1 MKIHQLR
8 FQNLNSLVG
17 EWQIDFD
24 NKVFLSNSIFAI
36 TGPTGAG
43 KTTILDAICLALYGM
58 TPRLSKVNQST
69 NEIMS
74 RHSGQCFAELVFE
87 THKGTF
93 RAHWGQHKAR
103 NKSDGALQ
111 VYKHE
116 VSDVLTGAVL
126 ESKAS
131 QVPEMIKELTG
142 MDFEQFT
149 RSILLAQG
157 GFAAFLQASPD
168 ERAPILEQITGTGI
182 YAQISRKVHERTR
195 EEKTRKEEL
204 ENERSDIQILNDEE
218 EAELRQQ
225 VELHTKQKKAEQ
237 ARQESL
243 DQAIKW
249 LDQISGL
256 ENDIADLESL
266 WKELDERK
274 KSFQPDMLRLEQ
286 SRKALNLASAYTA
299 LSGLRDLQQKEL
311 GRLEEL
317 REEMP
322 KQKEALENAE
332 TLMREATEQLAN
344 LKEHQRNEQEKI
356 KKVREID
363 IRITEQQSTI
373 DKYKHD
379 IDAFKNKIHTIE
391 EQQTETKRKL
401 EHCKLDLKEYESY
414 LRENQADKLLITN
427 LTGIKKTFDRLGA
440 SSAQLVDVKNDL
452 QDAEDK
458 HRKARE
464 HFKAKEEIYNKTNT
478 LQKSAEDELI
488 KLKAE
493 IQTLLGDC
501 DYPAWRYEL
510 QAIKERQTQLE
521 KIELLINQMSDYLQ
535 KQGTL
540 QITCEDLQKGHD
552 RLTGEITYW
561 TEQYNHY
568 EQDAERLQTQL
579 QLLSR
584 IRDLE
589 EERHHLEDGKPCPLC
604 GSIHHPFA
612 QGQTPQMDET
622 EQHLLNAREASKQ
635 ASKELNI
642 RQREQTRMETEQN
655 LKSNALQEL
664 RETYAEL
671 EKQYNEN
678 LINLGLAVPIENP
691 GAFIRAA
698 LQDAGKSIDELTV
711 TLEQVENKQLQ
722 ERELRSTLE
731 TIHKK
736 SLAADKDLQQAQS
749 QQTVALH
756 REQDLLTK
764 LQGAQTQMDA
774 IYQET
779 LREVAPYGIAHL
791 QLEDIP
797 GILEQLKQRQ
807 ECWIEQEKKKGKAEQ
822 DILLL
827 NKQLEQ
833 QNSLLETTYQEKGE
847 KRRQLTDNEE
857 QLKHLQETRFDLYE
871 ERNPDDE
878 ERLIQERLTK
888 TEEQRDNARNSFNAA
903 ETKLSQIQEQIEV
916 LKSSTEERKP
926 LLAEKEEDFFRRLE
940 TFGFTNEAGYLKAR
954 LSEEEQ
960 QHLANH
966 ADELS
971 REETALRTRHDDK
984 KKALQSEKAKML
996 TEQGKEVLEQE
1007 LITSKKRL
1015 TDLDESIME
1024 VNLTIKNN
1032 ELNKDKLVSTQ
1043 KTLEKQKQE
1052 YNRWEML
1059 NKLIGSHDGKKYRN
1073 FAQGVTFD
1081 MMVGYA
1087 NRQLRKMSD
1096 RYILMRDKIQPLA
1109 LNVIDNYQ
1117 AGEIRSTKN
1126 LSGGESFLV
1135 SLALALGLSQMAS
1148 QNVRVDSLFLDE
1160 GFGALDDDTLDMA
1173 LDTLAGLQ
1181 QDGKL
1186 IGVISHV
1193 PALKERISTQIQVI
1207 PQSGGRSILKG
1218 PGCELVL

>member
-8 FQNLNSLVG
+8 FQNLNSLAG

-401 EHCKLDLKEYESY
+401 EQCKLDLKEYESY

-478 LQKSAEDELI
+478 LQKS
-488 KLKAE
+488 
-493 IQTLLGDC
+493 
-501 DYPAWRYEL
+501 
-510 QAIKERQTQLE
+510 
-521 KIELLINQMSDYLQ
+521 
-535 KQGTL
+535 
-540 QITCEDLQKGHD
+540 
-552 RLTGEITYW
+552 
-561 TEQYNHY
+561 
-568 EQDAERLQTQL
+568 
-579 QLLSR
+579 
-584 IRDLE
+584 
-589 EERHHLEDGKPCPLC
+589 
-604 GSIHHPFA
+604 
-612 QGQTPQMDET
+612 
-622 EQHLLNAREASKQ
+622 
-635 ASKELNI
+635 
-642 RQREQTRMETEQN
+642 
-655 LKSNALQEL
+655 
-664 RETYAEL
+664 
-671 EKQYNEN
+671 
-678 LINLGLAVPIENP
+678 
-691 GAFIRAA
+691 
-698 LQDAGKSIDELTV
+698 
-711 TLEQVENKQLQ
+711 
-722 ERELRSTLE
+722 
-731 TIHKK
+731 
-736 SLAADKDLQQAQS
+736 
-749 QQTVALH
+749 
-756 REQDLLTK
+756 
-764 LQGAQTQMDA
+764 
-774 IYQET
+774 
-779 LREVAPYGIAHL
+779 
-791 QLEDIP
+791 
-797 GILEQLKQRQ
+797 
-807 ECWIEQEKKKGKAEQ
+807 
-822 DILLL
+822 
-827 NKQLEQ
+827 
-833 QNSLLETTYQEKGE
+833 
-847 KRRQLTDNEE
+847 
-857 QLKHLQETRFDLYE
+857 
-871 ERNPDDE
+871 
-878 ERLIQERLTK
+878 
-888 TEEQRDNARNSFNAA
+888 
-903 ETKLSQIQEQIEV
+903 
-916 LKSSTEERKP
+916 
-926 LLAEKEEDFFRRLE
+926 
-940 TFGFTNEAGYLKAR
+940 
-954 LSEEEQ
+954 
-960 QHLANH
+960 
-966 ADELS
+966 
-971 REETALRTRHDDK
+971 
-984 KKALQSEKAKML
+984 
-996 TEQGKEVLEQE
+996 
-1007 LITSKKRL
+1007 
-1015 TDLDESIME
+1015 
-1024 VNLTIKNN
+1024 
-1032 ELNKDKLVSTQ
+1032 
-1043 KTLEKQKQE
+1043 
-1052 YNRWEML
+1052 
-1059 NKLIGSHDGKKYRN
+1059 
-1073 FAQGVTFD
+1073 
-1081 MMVGYA
+1081 
-1087 NRQLRKMSD
+1087 
-1096 RYILMRDKIQPLA
+1096 
-1109 LNVIDNYQ
+1109 
-1117 AGEIRSTKN
+1117 
-1126 LSGGESFLV
+1126 
-1135 SLALALGLSQMAS
+1135 
-1148 QNVRVDSLFLDE
+1148 
-1160 GFGALDDDTLDMA
+1160 
-1173 LDTLAGLQ
+1173 
-1181 QDGKL
+1181 
-1186 IGVISHV
+1186 
-1193 PALKERISTQIQVI
+1193 
-1207 PQSGGRSILKG
+1207 
-1218 PGCELVL
+1218 